1 MKKFI
6 EKSIVEEESSKYS
19 LFDEDNA
26 GFEYERAML
35 HEIWKGKQSAGLI
48 EEVYKEGIPN

>member
-1 MKKFI
+1 M
-6 EKSIVEEESSKYS
+6 EEESSRYS
-19 LFDEDNA
+19 LFDEDTA

-35 HEIWKGKQSAGLI
+35 HEIQRGKQSAGLI